1 MKGTGKDDET
11 PDFPI
16 FGTRAALEFHSSV
29 ARGQGNLL
37 SYHSE
42 WLRLSG
48 VGKRTSAAHIHFS
61 LCEALRLLHSW
72 DQIDPST
79 TAIGEHLTRWTIQT
93 ELAVERNPAQPD
105 YSGLDIVSGSSIQGD
120 GRATTA
126 KFSEFVTSRL
136 KEKAQIWKQ
145 ERLFNQERRA
155 GRGKGGG
162 KGDDDSDDEIGK
174 RKKKKNKKGKGA
186 DKEAPSAT

>member
-1 MKGTGKDDET
+1 MATIVFLGDHTDSTGKRVLGLAEAVNLMKGNDKSDDSS
-11 PDFPI
+11 DFPI
-16 FGTRAALEFHSSV
+16 FGIRAALEFHSSV

-79 TAIGEHLTRWTIQT
+79 TAIGEHLTRWAIQT

-120 GRATTA
+120 GRAATA

-136 KEKAQIWKQ
+136 KEKAQDL
-145 ERLFNQERRA
+145 EA
-155 GRGKGGG
+155 G
-162 KGDDDSDDEIGK
+162 EIVQP
-174 RKKKKNKKGKGA
+174 R
-186 DKEAPSAT
+186 EASWSRQGWREV